1 MPAAK
6 AVLNASLKQ
15 GVLGAILMLPFGLSL
30 AEASADQPTTQ
41 GYAEVCECV
50 DPYNGVRN
58 IPVVIRDFHDTHPDF
73 QSYLGTDRG
82 IVEAELGADGRPVY
96 AHPEGSTLTTTGKT
110 YFDQWYR
117 DVPGVNQGVSKTL
130 QMIEIDPASGEPTP
144 GTGFWDYRNN
154 AFFPID
160 DEVFGNDGRQHN
172 YHFTLETHLK
182 FFYVEGGEFTFRG
195 DDDLWIFING
205 KLAIDIGG
213 VHPMQQQT
221 IYLDDIAD
229 YLDIEPGNTYNFD
242 LFFAERHTTE
252 SNFMFQTTLELQCL

>member
-1 MPAAK
+1 MSSATPLSTA
-6 AVLNASLKQ
+6 LIASVCL
-15 GVLGAILMLPFGLSL
+15 LSPQSISY
-30 AEASADQPTTQ
+30 AQSTTDSR
-41 GYAEVCECV
+41 YSEICECV

-58 IPVVIRDFHDTHPDF
+58 IPVMIRDFHDTHPDF
-73 QSYLGTDRG
+73 QAYIGTDRG
-82 IVEAELGADGRPVY
+82 IVEDTLGADGRPVY
-96 AHPEGSTLTTTGKT
+96 AHGEGRTTTTTGKA

-117 DVPGVNQGVSKTL
+117 DVPGVNQGVSKTI
-130 QMIEIDPASGEPTP
+130 QMVEIDPHSGEPTA

-160 DEVFGNDGRQHN
+160 DEVFGNDGRNHN

-213 VHPMQQQT
+213 VHPMQEKT

-229 YLDIEPGNTYNFD
+229 ELGIEPGNTYNFD
-242 LFFAERHTTE
+242 LFFAERHTTQ